1 MVDTCYILSALNLE
15 IFFSNFLS
23 SAPSVV
29 GTRSATIGVMIVGGR
44 SGRLAEPGG
53 EGDAT
58 TVGGLEGL
66 SLGAEKDGDSTIIE
80 KGDTDPWRMADD
92 DDDSMACGL
101 DWDSEGRVEGGMRSI
116 TVGVEVGVATFGED
130 LMS

>member
-1 MVDTCYILSALNLE
+1 MDTCYILSALNLE
-15 IFFSNFLS
+15 IFFS
-23 SAPSVV
+23 APSVV
-29 GTRSATIGVMIVGGR
+29 GTRSPTIVGGR

-66 SLGAEKDGDSTIIE
+66 SLGVGKDGDSTIIE
-80 KGDTDPWRMADD
+80 KGDTGPWRMADGD
-92 DDDSMACGL
+92 GLMACGPG
-101 DWDSEGRVEGGMRSI
+101 WDSVEGGRRSI

-130 LMS
+130 LVS

>member
-1 MVDTCYILSALNLE
+1 MVDACYILSALNLE
-15 IFFSNFLS
+15 IFLSNFLS
-23 SAPSVV
+23 SAPSI
-29 GTRSATIGVMIVGGR
+29 GTRSPAIEVMTVGGR

-66 SLGAEKDGDSTIIE
+66 SLGAGKDGDSTIIE
-80 KGDTDPWRMADD
+80 KGDTVPWRIADD
-92 DDDSMACGL
+92 GGLMACSP

>member
-29 GTRSATIGVMIVGGR
+29 GTRSPAIVGGR

-53 EGDAT
+53 ERDAT
-58 TVGGLEGL
+58 TVGGLKGL
-66 SLGAEKDGDSTIIE
+66 SLGVGKDGESTIIE
-80 KGDTDPWRMADD
+80 KGDTDP
-92 DDDSMACGL
+92 
-101 DWDSEGRVEGGMRSI
+101 
-116 TVGVEVGVATFGED
+116 
-130 LMS
+130 